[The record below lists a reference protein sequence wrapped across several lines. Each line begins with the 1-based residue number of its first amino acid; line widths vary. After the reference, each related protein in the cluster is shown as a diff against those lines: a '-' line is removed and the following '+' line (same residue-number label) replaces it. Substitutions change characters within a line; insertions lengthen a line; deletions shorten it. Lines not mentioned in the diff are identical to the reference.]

1 MILFLPAA
9 GCRGFAADRNSQMEF
24 TYTYKVKP
32 TDLWQVRMYYAYAS
46 YLAMVNIVAI
56 FASIALLIAFWKN
69 GAPWVRL
76 VLLLFLSLFT
86 VIQPL
91 YIYYDCKRQL
101 GNRGEL
107 ELTLTFNGDGLT
119 ILTGGK
125 REKHP
130 WKDIIN
136 VSVKPT
142 LVVIYTGQSQ
152 GYILTNRVLG
162 ETRGDFLA
170 LLRENRQLQ

>member
-1 MILFLPAA
+1 
-9 GCRGFAADRNSQMEF
+9 ME
-24 TYTYKVKP
+24 YSYNYKVKP

-46 YLAMVNIVAI
+46 YLAMVNIIAI
-56 FASIALLIAFWKN
+56 FASVALLIAFWRN

-91 YIYYDCKRQL
+91 YIYYDCNRQL
-101 GNRGEL
+101 KAQGEI
-107 ELTLTFNGDGLT
+107 ELTLTFNDRGLT

-125 REKHP
+125 TEKHP
-130 WKDIIN
+130 WRDIIN

-142 LVVIYTGQSQ
+142 LIVIYTGQSQ

-162 ETRGDFLA
+162 ETRKGFLSF
-170 LLRENRQLQ
+170 LREERRKAQDR